1 MTHLCWHPRIE
12 GATLATGWDGSV
24 VRESVMKKLL
34 LGVAIAMIVI
44 SSASAG
50 MGDGIGGSEFCK
62 GCPSWRSPASS
73 DPPPWW
79 LTPSPVSAC
88 RLVKERVG
96 TRRGHAVYETRQVC
110 G

>member
-1 MTHLCWHPRIE
+1 M
-12 GATLATGWDGSV
+12 
-24 VRESVMKKLL
+24 MKLL
-34 LGVAIAMIVI
+34 FGVAIAMIVI
-44 SSASAG
+44 SPALAIG
-50 MGDGIGGSEFCK
+50 PGDSRFGDLDRCK

-88 RLVKERVG
+88 RLVKERVR
-96 TRRGHAVYETRQVC
+96 TRHGHAVYETRQVC